1 MEPYMGQIMQVGF
14 SFAPRGWAL
23 CWGQIIGIA
32 QNSALFSLLGTT
44 FGGNGQTTFGL
55 PDARGRVFT
64 GVGSGPGLPPV
75 VLGEIGGTPNTTLT
89 INNMPAHNHVAAFT
103 GTVGTLGA
111 QVQAKS
117 GIAQAQLSDTPSAGC
132 FLANTADPEVSGTPL
147 IYAPASSAGTA
158 VNIGGS
164 SVTGAPGG
172 TVTIGSTGGS
182 LPFSIQQPYLGITTI
197 IATEGIFP
205 SRN

>member
-1 MEPYMGQIMQVGF
+1 MEPFMGQIMQVGF

-23 CWGQIIGIA
+23 CAGQMVGIS
-32 QNSALFSLLGTT
+32 QNSALFSLLGTN

-64 GVGSGPGLPPV
+64 GTGSGPGLSPV
-75 VLGEIGGTPNTTLT
+75 VLGEIAGTPNTALT
-89 INNMPAHNHVAAFT
+89 INNMPAHNHGAVFT
-103 GTVGTLGA
+103 GAVGTLG
-111 QVQAKS
+111 VQAQAKT
-117 GIAQAQLSDTPSAGC
+117 GIPEAQLTDTPSAGA
-132 FLANTADPEVSGTPL
+132 FLANTADPVVSGTPL
-147 IYAPASSAGTA
+147 IYAPASASGTA
-158 VNIGGS
+158 VNMGGA

-172 TVTIGSTGGS
+172 TVTIGATGGS
-182 LPFSIQQPYLGITTI
+182 LPFSILQPYLGVTTI